1 MAIIKLSVAEQRRA
15 SAFFTCLLLAVVV
28 WVIVTLSNTY
38 DFTVKQVVSFKN
50 APQKRAFHSLQSDT
64 VSITEKGTGWQMLFA
79 KMKPENRA
87 VKVDL
92 QTLDKEDYVVLTNQ
106 LNAIN
111 EDKDI
116 NNRIV
121 SFSPDTLY
129 FDFSNFSTKRVP
141 VQLSASLKYQRQ
153 YAQSDNVT
161 IKPAYVTVSGPSSS
175 IEKITVWKTD
185 SLSLKDLDETVNSRL
200 NLEAS
205 KEGNISIYP
214 KSVEVTIPV
223 NEFTEKTIEV
233 PVKLVNN
240 YSYYNVKVF
249 PQKVKVTFTTSL
261 NKYANMD
268 EELFEAEANLDMW
281 TKHNYSVLPVMV
293 TKLPQFCKVVKIE
306 PQNIDFIIKK

>member
-1 MAIIKLSVAEQRRA
+1 MAIIKLSVAERRRA

-28 WVIVTLSNTY
+28 WVIVTLSSTY
-38 DFTVKQVVSFKN
+38 DFAIKQVVTYKN
-50 APQKRAFHSLQSDT
+50 APQRRAFHGQQSDT
-64 VSITEKGTGWQMLFA
+64 VTITQKGTGWQMLLA
-79 KMKPENRA
+79 KMQPENRV

-92 QTLDKEDYVVLTNQ
+92 QTLDKENYVVLSNQ

-116 NNRIV
+116 TNKII

-129 FDFSNFSTKRVP
+129 FDFSNRSTKRVP

-153 YAQSDNVT
+153 YSQSDNVV
-161 IKPAYVTVSGPSSS
+161 IKPAYVTVSGPSAS
-175 IEKITVWKTD
+175 IDKITFWKTD
-185 SLSLKDLDETVNSRL
+185 SLILKDLDETVNSRL
-200 NLEAS
+200 NLEAP

-214 KSVEVTIPV
+214 KSVEVTVPV

-240 YSYYNVKVF
+240 YDYFNVKVF

-261 NKYANMD
+261 NKYADMG
-268 EELFEAEANLDMW
+268 EELFEANADLDMW
-281 TKHNYSVLPVMV
+281 RKYNYSVLPVML
-293 TKLPQFCKVVKIE
+293 TKLPEFCKIVKIE
-306 PQNIDFIIKK
+306 PRNIDFIIKK